1 MDNFEIVILCIVL
14 FVIIYIIEREN
25 LCIIIL

>member
-1 MDNFEIVILCIVL
+1 MDNFKIVILCIVL
-14 FVIIYIIEREN
+14 FVIIYIEREN